1 MEFNAGR
8 QKQPH
13 DFGGETARAHEDE
26 IIEAARRSHEAAT
39 ARRRRWWR
47 FWRRRLEAADR
58 R

>member
-26 IIEAARRSHEAAT
+26 IIEAARRGHEAAT
-39 ARRRRWWR
+39 ASGRRWWR
-47 FWRRRLEAADR
+47 FWHRRDRRADR
-58 R
+58 